1 MRITVMMTTA
11 YSDKHAAI
19 ERQKGFAMK
28 EVKQTISKTMT
39 VTVDTDITTND
50 IFNWLCAC
58 NDAETLHYL
67 GKAALNRAR
76 AIENPDDDVFH
87 SL

>member
-1 MRITVMMTTA
+1 MCSVIDFGVFTM
-11 YSDKHAAI
+11 
-19 ERQKGFAMK
+19 EN
-28 EVKQTISKTMT
+28 VKQTISKTIT
-39 VTVDTDITTND
+39 VTVDADITTND

-58 NDAETLHYL
+58 NDAEVLRYL